1 MNSLNR
7 NIKEKKTG
15 KKISVFYVL
24 IGFFVFAFIIG
35 IYINNVLIVNEL
47 TVNNNNLK
55 ESFDKEMQKNDM
67 LRSEMEKLSS
77 YERIRVIA
85 TEKLELRFFDTAIN
99 DSNYLVVGKSD
110 LQ

>member
-47 TVNNNNLK
+47 TVNNNNIK

-85 TEKLELRFFDTAIN
+85 TEELELKFFDFAIN